1 MINLERIKFE
11 KFQPPLLRR
20 SAPAPFFHPLFSNF
34 QISPPPAE
42 VIKIYFHPISFKKGG
57 VRTMKAYSEPCQT
70 SKYEF

>member
-1 MINLERIKFE
+1 MINLERNKLE

-34 QISPPPAE
+34 PTSWGGNQNLLPPP
-42 VIKIYFHPISFKKGG
+42 SFKKGG